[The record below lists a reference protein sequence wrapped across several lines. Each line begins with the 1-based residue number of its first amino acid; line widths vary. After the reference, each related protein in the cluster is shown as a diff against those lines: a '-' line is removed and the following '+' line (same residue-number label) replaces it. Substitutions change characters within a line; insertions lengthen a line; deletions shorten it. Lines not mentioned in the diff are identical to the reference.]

1 MCATVSGPKFL
12 SLSEHVQGIVKKLRN
27 NLGHP
32 TSETLAKHLSESGAQ
47 RSLVEDAED
56 YLWPAM
62 CRKKTPG
69 SHRTRELERGH

>member
-12 SLSEHVQGIVKKLRN
+12 FVSEHDQGIVKNLRN

-47 RSLVEDAED
+47 RSLVEDAQD
-56 YLWPAM
+56 YLWPVNVPKEDP
-62 CRKKTPG
+62 RVSPHQGT
-69 SHRTRELERGH
+69 